1 MLRGYYMS
9 SDLQQY
15 YDSQPIDYKSIIKEF
30 TKSIHENRFVIN
42 KKYLLQ
48 NSSNVEFNKDIWIM
62 RPEFFCA
69 EHYGHPFLF
78 PVILLVNNLKSIFEF
93 KPVNVIDNHIKVP
106 KINSVI
112 KILHL

>member
-1 MLRGYYMS
+1 
-9 SDLQQY
+9 
-15 YDSQPIDYKSIIKEF
+15 
-30 TKSIHENRFVIN
+30 
-42 KKYLLQ
+42 
-48 NSSNVEFNKDIWIM
+48 M

-69 EHYGHPFLF
+69 EHYGHPFLS
-78 PVILLVNNLKSIFEF
+78 PIILLVNNLKSIFEF